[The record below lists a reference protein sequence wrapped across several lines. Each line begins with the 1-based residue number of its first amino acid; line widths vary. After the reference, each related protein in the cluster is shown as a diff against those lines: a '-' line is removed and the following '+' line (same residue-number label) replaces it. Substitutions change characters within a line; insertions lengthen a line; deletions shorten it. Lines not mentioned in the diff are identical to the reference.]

1 MPWSPMDLCEVLLGI
16 FFYPAWIFRLD
27 LGIMKI
33 DWFIT
38 VPRWQNHII
47 FHLYMPSSNLRILLP
62 ITQINK
68 STRKNRVKFFPPIAD
83 TTVEC
88 TNRNYH
94 HWPLATTDPW
104 LSELCSVTTVLIL
117 AKLISLVWCKK
128 ASKSL
133 LTTLMHTSTVH
144 VHQSSSLICYI

>member
-94 HWPLATTDPW
+94 HWPLAIWALQCDNG
-104 LSELCSVTTVLIL
+104 SNFGEIDLIG
-117 AKLISLVWCKK
+117 VVQ
-128 ASKSL
+128 KSL
-133 LTTLMHTSTVH
+133 QKPTDH
-144 VHQSSSLICYI
+144 VDAHLYRSCSSVF